1 MLSRLSRRLL
11 PGLHQDI
18 TTRIRFPEKR
28 SFLPVAAIALLLF
41 TALCQTLSA
50 QALLGTAQSFAVLGA
65 STVTNTGPSVV
76 TGNLGLSPG
85 TSITGFPPGTVVGTT
100 YIGGVAAPAR
110 ADALNAY
117 NVLAGTA
124 PTRDLSGTDLGGL
137 TLGPGVYFFSS
148 SAGLTGTLTLDAQ
161 NNPNAVFIFRIG
173 SSLVTG
179 SNSSVIMINPAGGA
193 LCNVF
198 FQVGSSA
205 TLGTGTQFL
214 GTILADAS
222 VTVETGAGVEGR
234 VVALT
239 GAVTLDSNIVSVGS
253 CNNGSLQVCKV
264 AGAGVTAG
272 TPFSFSISPVIPP
285 QSTTVTVA
293 AGPAPLGT
301 CSAAIAVPAGS
312 VQIQENLLVPGGYV
326 PTSIFT
332 LPSGALENSTVLTAG
347 TAYVT
352 VTAGATTTVTFVD
365 ASPPPP
371 AGFGYLQVCKVAG
384 NGVTQGTD
392 FYFAIPS
399 AIPPIPL
406 PPLPGQL
413 PVPAGA
419 APGGTCSAPVLVP
432 ASTPV
437 SVQEVDLPAGV
448 VPTSIFTFPSGAL
461 GSPTDV
467 ATGLAT
473 VTVADG
479 GTTFVTFVDATP
491 PPPGGGYLQVCKVA
505 GDAGTLGKTFNFTI
519 GGVGIPGIVAGAA
532 PGGTCGPPVPVVSAF
547 PVAVAEVLTGPGGPP
562 GGAVPTSI
570 SVLPSGAL
578 AASPVPNPNLAAGT
592 ATVTVIPGITTIVT
606 FTDAVPTGSLMICK
620 VAQGGVLSGNVT
632 FSVAG
637 TLVMV
642 PAGPAP
648 VGSCS
653 PALVEPAGLVSI
665 TETIPSGFLLTS
677 IATLPSGALASP
689 APNLAAGTAT
699 VTVYAGGQTIVTFTD
714 GIPTQEMCYAA
725 NLQAG
730 ESYINIGNTGYNG
743 DSLTGP
749 GSGAFGNLCVNVYAF
764 DATDE
769 QLISCCSCLVTPNAM
784 VSLGAKADLTSNT
797 DTGVHPLSIT
807 VKLLATLA
815 GPGGTGTAC
824 NNSAESVTLSTV
836 VPGIVAFGTTLHA
849 APTAGTY
856 ATTGA
861 ACIPGSLGAQDV
873 ASVAY
878 RCAFIIG
885 NSSNSGICLGCQAG
899 AQ

>member
-11 PGLHQDI
+11 PGLHRDI

-312 VQIQENLLVPGGYV
+312 VQIGETVP
-326 PTSIFT
+326 
-332 LPSGALENSTVLTAG
+332 
-347 TAYVT
+347 VT
-352 VTAGATTTVTFVD
+352 VPATAV
-365 ASPPPP
+365 
-371 AGFGYLQVCKVAG
+371 
-384 NGVTQGTD
+384 
-392 FYFAIPS
+392 
-399 AIPPIPL
+399 
-406 PPLPGQL
+406 
-413 PVPAGA
+413 
-419 APGGTCSAPVLVP
+419 
-432 ASTPV
+432 
-437 SVQEVDLPAGV
+437 
-448 VPTSIFTFPSGAL
+448 TSIFTFPSAAL
-461 GSPTDV
+461 T
-467 ATGLAT
+467 
-473 VTVADG
+473 
-479 GTTFVTFVDATP
+479 
-491 PPPGGGYLQVCKVA
+491 
-505 GDAGTLGKTFNFTI
+505 
-519 GGVGIPGIVAGAA
+519 
-532 PGGTCGPPVPVVSAF
+532 
-547 PVAVAEVLTGPGGPP
+547 
-562 GGAVPTSI
+562 
-570 SVLPSGAL
+570 
-578 AASPVPNPNLAAGT
+578 ASNLAAGT
-592 ATVTVIPGITTIVT
+592 ATVSVYAGATTIVT

-749 GSGAFGNLCVNVYAF
+749 GSGAFGNICVNVYAF

-797 DTGVHPLSIT
+797 ETGVRPTSIS
-807 VKLLATLA
+807 VKLIATLA

-824 NNSAESVTLSTV
+824 TNSAESVTLATV
-836 VPGIVAFGTTLHA
+836 VPGIVAWGTTLHA

-856 ATTGA
+856 ATTGT
-861 ACIPGSLGAQDV
+861 ACIPAGLSAQEV

-878 RCAFIIG
+878 RCANIVG
-885 NSSNSGICLGCQAG
+885 NGSTYGICPGCQGG

>member
-1 MLSRLSRRLL
+1 V
-11 PGLHQDI
+11 P
-18 TTRIRFPEKR
+18 
-28 SFLPVAAIALLLF
+28 
-41 TALCQTLSA
+41 
-50 QALLGTAQSFAVLGA
+50 
-65 STVTNTGPSVV
+65 
-76 TGNLGLSPG
+76 
-85 TSITGFPPGTVVGTT
+85 TSIFTLPS
-100 YIGGVAAPAR
+100 AALTASNL
-110 ADALNAY
+110 A
-117 NVLAGTA
+117 AGTA
-124 PTRDLSGTDLGGL
+124 T
-137 TLGPGVYFFSS
+137 
-148 SAGLTGTLTLDAQ
+148 
-161 NNPNAVFIFRIG
+161 
-173 SSLVTG
+173 
-179 SNSSVIMINPAGGA
+179 
-193 LCNVF
+193 
-198 FQVGSSA
+198 
-205 TLGTGTQFL
+205 
-214 GTILADAS
+214 
-222 VTVETGAGVEGR
+222 VTVYAGATTIVTFVDATPPATG
-234 VVALT
+234 
-239 GAVTLDSNIVSVGS
+239 
-253 CNNGSLQVCKV
+253 NGYVQVCKV

-272 TPFSFSISPVIPP
+272 ITFDF
-285 QSTTVTVA
+285 TVA
-293 AGPAPLGT
+293 GSAIPGLTAGPAPGGT
-301 CSAAIAVPAGS
+301 CSTPVQVAAAVLGS
-312 VQIQENLLVPGGYV
+312 PVAVAETLPVIGGGGAV

-332 LPSGALENSTVLTAG
+332 LPSAALTA
-347 TAYVT
+347 
-352 VTAGATTTVTFVD
+352 
-365 ASPPPP
+365 S
-371 AGFGYLQVCKVAG
+371 
-384 NGVTQGTD
+384 
-392 FYFAIPS
+392 
-399 AIPPIPL
+399 
-406 PPLPGQL
+406 
-413 PVPAGA
+413 
-419 APGGTCSAPVLVP
+419 
-432 ASTPV
+432 
-437 SVQEVDLPAGV
+437 
-448 VPTSIFTFPSGAL
+448 
-461 GSPTDV
+461 
-467 ATGLAT
+467 
-473 VTVADG
+473 
-479 GTTFVTFVDATP
+479 
-491 PPPGGGYLQVCKVA
+491 
-505 GDAGTLGKTFNFTI
+505 
-519 GGVGIPGIVAGAA
+519 
-532 PGGTCGPPVPVVSAF
+532 
-547 PVAVAEVLTGPGGPP
+547 
-562 GGAVPTSI
+562 
-570 SVLPSGAL
+570 
-578 AASPVPNPNLAAGT
+578 NLAAGT
-592 ATVTVIPGITTIVT
+592 ATVTVYAGATTIVT

-714 GIPTQEMCYAA
+714 GIPTQEICYAA

-885 NSSNSGICLGCQAG
+885 NGSNSGICLGCQAG